1 MDRTSLATR
10 RDELP
15 ESAVHTVAVDLVEQ
29 TSAFAKRH
37 PWEVARAEFFL
48 RLLRQRGLL
57 ETGHDWLDVG
67 AGDAWFARQLRRL
80 LSPTASLTCWDI
92 NYSAADL
99 ATKEEHDGISLVA
112 DRPSRRFDRV
122 LMLDVI
128 EHVEDDGKFISM
140 IADDLLAEDAV
151 VLVSVPAYQGLFSSH
166 DRSLHHY
173 RRYSPGE
180 CRRLLEGSGLV
191 VLAEGGLFHS
201 LLPVRLGQALMERVR
216 PVKSLSRGIG
226 NWQAGTAATKAVTRA
241 LITDAKLSLLLSA
254 RGLSL
259 PGLSYWALCSAKS
272 A

>member
-1 MDRTSLATR
+1 M
-10 RDELP
+10 
-15 ESAVHTVAVDLVEQ
+15 VVDLVEQ
-29 TSAFAKRH
+29 TSTFAKRH

-48 RLLRQRGLL
+48 RFLRRRGLL
-57 ETGHDWLDVG
+57 ESGQDWLDVG

-80 LSPTASLTCWDI
+80 LPSTANLTCWDI
-92 NYSAADL
+92 NYSPADL
-99 ATKEEHDGISLVA
+99 ASKKAGEDISLVA

-128 EHVEDDGKFISM
+128 EHVEDDAAFIGT

-151 VLVSVPAYQGLFSSH
+151 VLVSVPAYQALFSSH
-166 DRSLHHY
+166 DKTLRHF

-180 CRRLLEGSGLV
+180 ARRLLEGSGLV

-216 PVKSLSRGIG
+216 PVKSPSSGIG
-226 NWQAGTAATKAVTRA
+226 GWRAGTATTKAVTRA

-259 PGLSYWALCSAKS
+259 PGLSYWALCGTKS